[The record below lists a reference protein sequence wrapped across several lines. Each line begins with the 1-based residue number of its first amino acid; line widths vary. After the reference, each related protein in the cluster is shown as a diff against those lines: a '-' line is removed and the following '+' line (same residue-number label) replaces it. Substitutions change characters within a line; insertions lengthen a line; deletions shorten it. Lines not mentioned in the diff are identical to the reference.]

1 MIKKRKK
8 ENENQDNGTIIEMAP
23 LKNEKLLKVF
33 VYAAFTFSIAS
44 FSILILFL
52 YWFNSNTSNDLIKN
66 KLNEQEIFF
75 KNSNIKLQ
83 KEFDIKI
90 NNLNN
95 QINEINS
102 ITPQINQK
110 SFSNKLNELE
120 KNIKIIEQNLS
131 ALEKKKD
138 LFYENNLINKKIKNM
153 TNKESQ
159 LQSSDKKQKIN
170 KSNKQLENLLKE
182 FEVLK
187 NELFRKKSF
196 GEFKNNDLSNK
207 VMNYLSGFF
216 NLRNFQDNETPRSL
230 LTSAEISASKGDLES
245 VIKYMSKLPSDW
257 KIKAESFI
265 IKSKAFLKNE
275 QSED

>member
-1 MIKKRKK
+1 
-8 ENENQDNGTIIEMAP
+8 MAP
-23 LKNEKLLKVF
+23 LKNEKILKVF
-33 VYAAFTFSIAS
+33 VYAALTFSIAS
-44 FSILILFL
+44 FSILLFL

-131 ALEKKKD
+131 ALERKRG
-138 LFYENNLINKKIKNM
+138 FY
-153 TNKESQ
+153 
-159 LQSSDKKQKIN
+159 
-170 KSNKQLENLLKE
+170 
-182 FEVLK
+182 
-187 NELFRKKSF
+187 
-196 GEFKNNDLSNK
+196 
-207 VMNYLSGFF
+207 
-216 NLRNFQDNETPRSL
+216 
-230 LTSAEISASKGDLES
+230 
-245 VIKYMSKLPSDW
+245 
-257 KIKAESFI
+257 
-265 IKSKAFLKNE
+265 
-275 QSED
+275 